1 MTHSNEPWGGRR
13 LDDHPRAELVAI
25 GASAGGVE
33 AVGAILAALP
43 ANMRAV
49 IAIVLHM
56 PPSKP
61 SLLAELFSGRCARP
75 VKEAEDKEPF
85 NAGTVYIAPPNYHL
99 LIEPDASFALSSED
113 AVLFSRPSI
122 NLLFESA
129 AYAYGDRMLG
139 IILTGASSDGAQ
151 GLSQVRNL
159 GGNAWIQD
167 PASAKSRTMPAA
179 ALATAG
185 ADRILELPELAAE
198 LSRILS

>member
-1 MTHSNEPWGGRR
+1 MTFPSDSSGRR
-13 LDDHPRAELVAI
+13 LMDERPRPDLVVI

-33 AVGAILAALP
+33 AVGAILAELP
-43 ANMRAV
+43 SNMDAAV
-49 IAIVLHM
+49 AIVLHM

-61 SLLAELFSGRCARP
+61 SLLAELFSARCARP
-75 VKEAEDKEPF
+75 VKEAEDKEPLKP
-85 NAGTVYIAPPNYHL
+85 GTVYIAPPNYHL
-99 LIEPDASFALSSED
+99 LIEPDASFALSVED

-129 AYAYGDRMLG
+129 AYVYGGRMLG

-151 GLSQVRNL
+151 GLSHVRDH
-159 GGNAWIQD
+159 GGSAWIQD
-167 PASAKSRTMPAA
+167 PASAKARAMPAA